1 MTALMSLIL
10 LMTALSGYGGT
21 TQDTGTVLT
30 RFLAPDVHAK
40 PMARM
45 WFPDAGA
52 GEATKEQLDKLGV
65 RDMKFVSGT
74 GEYTLTFTTPEDHG
88 VRIMGSVLLITF

>member
-1 MTALMSLIL
+1 MSLIL

-45 WFPDAGA
+45 RLARGSTYRVA
-52 GEATKEQLDKLGV
+52 SSL
-65 RDMKFVSGT
+65 VSRRKRACISIVVKSG
-74 GEYTLTFTTPEDHG
+74 
-88 VRIMGSVLLITF
+88 